1 MMKYICF
8 MRYYILT
15 FLILLLPIYSYAQSE
30 NPSDTIRVPSK
41 QYKQYGDFIL
51 DMSLFSLMPPTIPK
65 VSLELPKPSINY
77 NELLQLDKMPVFDNF
92 YSSYSLS
99 HFDYYHG
106 MMGTP
111 VQLQSKSYRLND
123 NLRLN
128 TYGQYDEYGR
138 KIPNPGALPWE
149 KNNFVGGFELKSNKG
164 FGIRVEVRQGNRNP
178 YAPPF

>member
-1 MMKYICF
+1 

-15 FLILLLPIYSYAQSE
+15 FFILLFPIYSYAQSE

-65 VSLELPKPSINY
+65 VSLELPKPSIDY

-92 YSSYSLS
+92 DSSYSLS
-99 HFDYYHG
+99 SFGYSYG

-111 VQLQSKSYRLND
+111 VRLQSKSYKLND
-123 NLRLN
+123 NLRFS
-128 TYGQYDEYGR
+128 TFGQYDENGR
-138 KIPNPGALPWE
+138 KIPTPGLMPWE
-149 KNNFVGGFELKSNKG
+149 KNNFVGGFELKSSKG

-178 YAPPF
+178 YGPPF